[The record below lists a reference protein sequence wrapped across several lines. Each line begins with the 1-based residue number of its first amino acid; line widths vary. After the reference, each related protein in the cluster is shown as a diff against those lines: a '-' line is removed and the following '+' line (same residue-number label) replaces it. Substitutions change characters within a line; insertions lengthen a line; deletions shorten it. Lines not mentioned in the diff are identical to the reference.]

1 MMTIVYSKRFK
12 KQFKK
17 LRIGEKKKF
26 EERVK
31 IFLQNISHPQL
42 NDHALHG
49 DLSRYRSFNVTG
61 DLRVYYEQVEEGV
74 MLFTDVDTHSNFYS

>member
-1 MMTIVYSKRFK
+1 MIIVYSKRFR

-26 EERVK
+26 EERVD
-31 IFLQNISHPQL
+31 IFTKNTSDPQL

-49 DLSRYRSFNVTG
+49 KLSHYRSFNVTG
-61 DLRVYYEQVEEGV
+61 DLRVFYEKVEEDIV
-74 MLFTDVDTHSNFYS
+74 LFTDIDTHSNFYS